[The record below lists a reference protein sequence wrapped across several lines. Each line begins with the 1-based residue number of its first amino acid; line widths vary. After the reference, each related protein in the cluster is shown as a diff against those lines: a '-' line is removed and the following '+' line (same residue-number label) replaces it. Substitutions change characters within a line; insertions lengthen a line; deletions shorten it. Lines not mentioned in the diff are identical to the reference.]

1 MATTQTVPK
10 KKGLINFDFLQKLG
24 KVLMTVIA
32 VMPAAGLMISLGKLV
47 QMGGGDIAAVMTI
60 GTTMENIGWAVINNL
75 HILFAVAIGGSW
87 AKERAG
93 GAFASVIAFIL
104 NAALLVVGFLL
115 IGRDF
120 GIKTVYTS
128 LMLPV
133 MMGVLERIYP
143 DVQSIMQDPFLD
155 MIVYISI
162 VSIGQA
168 VMFRYNASSGGLDIV
183 GKVLN
188 KYMHIELGRAI
199 SMAGMLV
206 AISSILTSDLN
217 MVILSILGT
226 YLSGIILDHFIF
238 GFNIKKRIC
247 IISKKEKEIT
257 DFILHEMHSGA
268 TIYEARGAYDN
279 TVRREII
286 AIVSKNEYSK
296 LMNFITK
303 TDKDAFVTV
312 YTVNE
317 VLYRPK
323 F

>member
-1 MATTQTVPK
+1 MKAWETFKEYFMITV
-10 KKGLINFDFLQKLG
+10 G
-24 KVLMTVIA
+24 
-32 VMPAAGLMISLGKLV
+32 
-47 QMGGGDIAAVMTI
+47 
-60 GTTMENIGWAVINNL
+60 
-75 HILFAVAIGGSW
+75 VAIVAVSVYFLLVPSHVTVGSISGLSIIL
-87 AKERAG
+87 EY
-93 GAFASVIAFIL
+93 FIPLPLSVITFIL
-104 NAALLVVGFLL
+104 NAILLVVGFLL
-115 IGRDF
+115 IGKDF

-128 LMLPV
+128 LMMPV

-143 DVQSIMQDPFLD
+143 DVQSIMKDPFLD
-155 MIVYISI
+155 MIVYIFI

-268 TIYEARGAYDN
+268 TIYEARGAY
-279 TVRREII
+279 EII
-286 AIVSKNEYSK
+286 AIVSKSEYSK
-296 LMNFITK
+296 LMNFIAR

>member
-1 MATTQTVPK
+1 MKAWETFKEYFMITV
-10 KKGLINFDFLQKLG
+10 G
-24 KVLMTVIA
+24 
-32 VMPAAGLMISLGKLV
+32 
-47 QMGGGDIAAVMTI
+47 
-60 GTTMENIGWAVINNL
+60 
-75 HILFAVAIGGSW
+75 VAIVAVSVYFLLVPSHVTVGSISGLSIIL
-87 AKERAG
+87 EY
-93 GAFASVIAFIL
+93 FIPLPLSVITFIL
-104 NAALLVVGFLL
+104 NAILLVVGFLL
-115 IGRDF
+115 IGKDF

-128 LMLPV
+128 LMMPV

-143 DVQSIMQDPFLD
+143 DVQSIMKDPFLD
-155 MIVYISI
+155 MIVYIFI

-217 MVILSILGT
+217 
-226 YLSGIILDHFIF
+226 IILDHFIF

>member
-1 MATTQTVPK
+1 MKAWETFKEYFMITV
-10 KKGLINFDFLQKLG
+10 G
-24 KVLMTVIA
+24 
-32 VMPAAGLMISLGKLV
+32 
-47 QMGGGDIAAVMTI
+47 
-60 GTTMENIGWAVINNL
+60 
-75 HILFAVAIGGSW
+75 VAIVAVSVYFLLVPSHVTVGSISGLSIIL
-87 AKERAG
+87 EY
-93 GAFASVIAFIL
+93 FIPLPLSVITFIL
-104 NAALLVVGFLL
+104 NAILLVVGFLL
-115 IGRDF
+115 IGKDF

-128 LMLPV
+128 LMMPV

-143 DVQSIMQDPFLD
+143 DVQSIMKDPFLD
-155 MIVYISI
+155 MIVYIFI

-188 KYMHIELGRAI
+188 KYMHIELGR
-199 SMAGMLV
+199 

-286 AIVSKNEYSK
+286 AIVSKSEYSK
-296 LMNFITK
+296 LMNFIAR

>member
-1 MATTQTVPK
+1 MKAWETFKEYFMITV
-10 KKGLINFDFLQKLG
+10 G
-24 KVLMTVIA
+24 
-32 VMPAAGLMISLGKLV
+32 
-47 QMGGGDIAAVMTI
+47 
-60 GTTMENIGWAVINNL
+60 
-75 HILFAVAIGGSW
+75 VAIVAVSVYFLLVPSHVTVGSISGLSIIL
-87 AKERAG
+87 EY
-93 GAFASVIAFIL
+93 FIPLPLSVITFIL
-104 NAALLVVGFLL
+104 NAILLVVGFLL
-115 IGRDF
+115 IGKDF

-128 LMLPV
+128 LMMP
-133 MMGVLERIYP
+133 VLERIYP
-143 DVQSIMQDPFLD
+143 DVQSIMKDPFLD
-155 MIVYISI
+155 MIVYIFI

-286 AIVSKNEYSK
+286 AIVSKSEYSK
-296 LMNFITK
+296 LMNFIAR